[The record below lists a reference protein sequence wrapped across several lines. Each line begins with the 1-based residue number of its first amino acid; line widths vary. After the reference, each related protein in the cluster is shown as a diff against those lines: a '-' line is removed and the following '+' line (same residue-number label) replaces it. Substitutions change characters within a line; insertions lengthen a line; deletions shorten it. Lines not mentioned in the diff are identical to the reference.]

1 MQVFRG
7 IHHHSIAPKC
17 VLTIGNFDGVHR
29 GHQAMLSSLAS
40 EARQRGVAATVLTF
54 EPHPIEYLAPQRAPA
69 RISRLR
75 DKLSEFKLC
84 GIDQVIVLRFDERLA
99 CLSAD
104 DFIKQVVVDGLHAQ
118 HVLVGDDFKF
128 GAKRLGDYDYLNQ
141 LAPRYGF
148 DTARMNSF
156 EVGGQR
162 VSSSLVRQA
171 LQEGSMQQANLL
183 LGRPYYISGHVV
195 HGRKLGRELGFRT
208 LNIRFGHQN
217 CAASGIFV
225 GSVLGL
231 ENKPL
236 PAVLSVGIRPT
247 VDSSKEVL
255 VEAHVFDWWGNAYGE
270 VVRVELL
277 HKLRDEVKFPS
288 LEALKDGIA
297 KDCEQARAFWQ
308 SYLHE
313 QARLVNPLLK

>member
-7 IHHHSIAPKC
+7 TPHRFIASKC
-17 VLTIGNFDGVHR
+17 ALTIGNFDGVHR

-40 EARQRGVAATVLTF
+40 EARQRGVVASVLTF
-54 EPHPIEYLAPQRAPA
+54 EPHPVEYLAPARAPA
-69 RISRLR
+69 RISKLR

-84 GIDQVIVLRFDERLA
+84 GIDQVIVLRFDEKLA
-99 CLSAD
+99 TLSAD
-104 DFIKQVVVDGLHAQ
+104 DFVKQFIVDGLHAQ
-118 HVLVGDDFKF
+118 HVLVGDDFRF
-128 GAKRLGDYDYLNQ
+128 GANRQGGYDFLNRV
-141 LAPRYGF
+141 APQYGF

-171 LQEGSMQQANLL
+171 LQEGDMRRAHLL

-208 LNIRFGHQN
+208 LNIRFGHQHS
-217 CAASGIFV
+217 AASGIFV

-231 ENKPL
+231 ENKPV
-236 PAVLSVGIRPT
+236 PSVVSVGIRPT

-255 VEAHVFDWWGNAYGE
+255 VEAHVFDWWGNAYGK
-270 VVRVELL
+270 VVSVELL

-288 LEALKDGIA
+288 LEALKEGIA
-297 KDCEQARAFWQ
+297 KDCEQARVFWHDYHHKLGSQ
-308 SYLHE
+308 IGS
-313 QARLVNPLLK
+313 